1 MCKPPYKFVLPSSD
15 SLFQTIFR
23 DICSQRPSRRNSASC
38 GQRNRIMGVSP
49 ALLALI
55 GKYHYPHTFHRLFG
69 KLFRILKRHIYRS
82 SFRSL
87 GVWFLWLPRFH
98 TGRVINVLAELIFYC
113 QVTWSFY
120 SPYTCIGV
128 EVWYLTTVFYCDFK
142 SLLSLHKILCFF
154 LLMFC

>member
-1 MCKPPYKFVLPSSD
+1 MCKPPLIRFAFVRSI
-15 SLFQTIFR
+15 LFRTFSAIFIPDTR
-23 DICSQRPSRRNSASC
+23 HARNSASC
-38 GQRNRIMGVSP
+38 GQLNRIMGLSP
-49 ALLALI
+49 ALSALT

-98 TGRVINVLAELIFYC
+98 TSRVINVLAELIFYC

-128 EVWYLTTVFYCDFK
+128 EVWYLTTVFYCDLK
-142 SLLSLHKILCFF
+142 SLLSLHKILRFF
-154 LLMFC
+154 L

>member
-1 MCKPPYKFVLPSSD
+1 MQPALYSFCLRLIRKS
-15 SLFQTIFR
+15 QTIFR
-23 DICSQRPSRRNSASC
+23 NFYPRYPLRRNSASDRQLI
-38 GQRNRIMGVSP
+38 GLMGISP
-49 ALLALI
+49 ALLAPT

-113 QVTWSFY
+113 QDAWIFLS
-120 SPYTCIGV
+120 TCIRNDV
-128 EVWYLTTVFYCDFK
+128 RTLTTIYF
-142 SLLSLHKILCFF
+142 
-154 LLMFC
+154 

>member
-1 MCKPPYKFVLPSSD
+1 MQTAFNSFCLRPIHFVSD
-15 SLFQTIFR
+15 VFR
-23 DICSQRPSRRNSASC
+23 NIYPRYPLRRNSASDRQLI
-38 GQRNRIMGVSP
+38 GLMGISP
-49 ALLALI
+49 ALLAPT

>member
-1 MCKPPYKFVLPSSD
+1 MQTAFNSFCLRLIRK
-15 SLFQTIFR
+15 FQTIFR
-23 DICSQRPSRRNSASC
+23 NIYPRYPSRRNSASDRQLI
-38 GQRNRIMGVSP
+38 GLMGISP
-49 ALLALI
+49 AILAPT

-113 QVTWSFY
+113 QDAWIFLS
-120 SPYTCIGV
+120 TCIRNDV
-128 EVWYLTTVFYCDFK
+128 RTLTTIYF
-142 SLLSLHKILCFF
+142 
-154 LLMFC
+154 

>member
-1 MCKPPYKFVLPSSD
+1 MCKPPLIRFAFVRSILFRTFSAIFIPDTRCGGTLQAID
-15 SLFQTIFR
+15 S
-23 DICSQRPSRRNSASC
+23 
-38 GQRNRIMGVSP
+38 VSI
-49 ALLALI
+49 ALLAPT

-98 TGRVINVLAELIFYC
+98 TSRVINVLAELIFYC

-128 EVWYLTTVFYCDFK
+128 EVWYLTTVFYCDLK
-142 SLLSLHKILCFF
+142 SLLSLHKILRFF
-154 LLMFC
+154 L

>member
-1 MCKPPYKFVLPSSD
+1 MYKPPYKLVLPSSD

-38 GQRNRIMGVSP
+38 GQHNRIMGLSP
-49 ALLALI
+49 AISALT
-55 GKYHYPHTFHRLFG
+55 GKYHYPHTFHRRSG

-87 GVWFLWLPRFH
+87 GVWFLWLPKFH

-128 EVWYLTTVFYCDFK
+128 EVGYLTTVFYCNFK
-142 SLLSLHKILCFF
+142 SLLSLHKILRFF
-154 LLMFC
+154 LCIFC

>member
-1 MCKPPYKFVLPSSD
+1 MQTAFNSFCLRPIHFVSD
-15 SLFQTIFR
+15 VFR
-23 DICSQRPSRRNSASC
+23 NIYPRYPLRRNSA
-38 GQRNRIMGVSP
+38 GNRQRIDLMGVSP
-49 ALLALI
+49 ALLAPT

-128 EVWYLTTVFYCDFK
+128 EVGRLTTVFYCGFK
-142 SLLSLHKILCFF
+142 SLLSLHKILRFF

>member
-1 MCKPPYKFVLPSSD
+1 MQTALYSFCLRLIRK
-15 SLFQTIFR
+15 FQTIFR
-23 DICSQRPSRRNSASC
+23 DIYPRYPSRRNSASDRQLI
-38 GQRNRIMGVSP
+38 GLMGISP
-49 ALLALI
+49 AILAPT

-113 QVTWSFY
+113 QDSVGQVHRTI
-120 SPYTCIGV
+120 CI
-128 EVWYLTTVFYCDFK
+128 DF
-142 SLLSLHKILCFF
+142 SLHYLLATKSQNYRDLF
-154 LLMFC
+154 LIFHYFQHFH

>member
-1 MCKPPYKFVLPSSD
+1 MLFIYQPPYLFISICKWRSAKMCKPPYKFVLPSSD

-38 GQRNRIMGVSP
+38 GQRNRIMGLSP
-49 ALLALI
+49 AISALT

-69 KLFRILKRHIYRS
+69 KPFRILKRHIYRS

-98 TGRVINVLAELIFYC
+98 TSRVINVLAELIFNF
-113 QVTWSFY
+113 Q
-120 SPYTCIGV
+120 
-128 EVWYLTTVFYCDFK
+128 DA
-142 SLLSLHKILCFF
+142 
-154 LLMFC
+154 

>member
-1 MCKPPYKFVLPSSD
+1 MQRDLFSFCLRPIHFVSD
-15 SLFQTIFR
+15 VFR
-23 DICSQRPSRRNSASC
+23 NIYPRYPLRRNSTSDRQLI
-38 GQRNRIMGVSP
+38 GLMGISP
-49 ALLALI
+49 ALLAPT

-113 QVTWSFY
+113 QDSVGQVHRTI
-120 SPYTCIGV
+120 CI
-128 EVWYLTTVFYCDFK
+128 DF
-142 SLLSLHKILCFF
+142 SLHYLLATKSQNYRDLF
-154 LLMFC
+154 LIFHYFQHFH

>member
-1 MCKPPYKFVLPSSD
+1 MQTALYSFCLRLIRKS
-15 SLFQTIFR
+15 QTIFR
-23 DICSQRPSRRNSASC
+23 NFYPRYPLRRNSASDRQLI
-38 GQRNRIMGVSP
+38 GLMGISP
-49 ALLALI
+49 ALLAPT

-113 QVTWSFY
+113 QDAWIFLS
-120 SPYTCIGV
+120 TCIRNDV
-128 EVWYLTTVFYCDFK
+128 RTLTTIYF
-142 SLLSLHKILCFF
+142 
-154 LLMFC
+154 